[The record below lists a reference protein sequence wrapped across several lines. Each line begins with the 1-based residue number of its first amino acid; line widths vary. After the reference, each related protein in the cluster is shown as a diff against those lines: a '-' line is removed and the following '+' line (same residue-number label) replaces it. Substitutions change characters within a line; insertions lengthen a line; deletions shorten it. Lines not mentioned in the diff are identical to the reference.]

1 MEIIK
6 HGLPPYDP
14 NSHLVNCL
22 KCNTVISFLENE
34 ANFSSIAKN
43 SKVLYIKCP
52 KCGHQIKKDIFFNQP
67 SGQSLDYM

>member
-6 HGLPPYDP
+6 CGIPPYNP

-22 KCNTVISFLENE
+22 KCNTVISFLESE
-34 ANFSSIAKN
+34 AAFSSISKN

-67 SGQSLDYM
+67 TGQSLDYM